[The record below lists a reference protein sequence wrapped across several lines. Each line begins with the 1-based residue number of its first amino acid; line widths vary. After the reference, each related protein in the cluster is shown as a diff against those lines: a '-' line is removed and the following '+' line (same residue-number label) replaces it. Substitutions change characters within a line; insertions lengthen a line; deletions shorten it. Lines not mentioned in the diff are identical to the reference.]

1 MPTKS
6 KQSAMTFLHNPTTS
20 RLKVRDYSYLR
31 SMNEKKETDRLEEE
45 IPLTPYTKEELL
57 EMAEKGRRQIAAG
70 KNYTTK
76 EVIQHCLS
84 SKSHHKSV

>member
-1 MPTKS
+1 
-6 KQSAMTFLHNPTTS
+6 MTYLQNTALIWPQMG
-20 RLKVRDYSYLR
+20 KNAYLR